1 MSNFWL
7 KYIVVSSL
15 IDLFGPICN
24 HTAERILDPKER
36 VLDVLAAWEKAPE
49 EEEVKEVAPAAKA
62 KAGQVLAQHEEKT
75 KVIKGPQYK

>member
-1 MSNFWL
+1 
-7 KYIVVSSL
+7 
-15 IDLFGPICN
+15 
-24 HTAERILDPKER
+24 LDPKER